1 MRKEK
6 GREGREGENREQR
19 TENRG
24 REERERREGQKRGT
38 EERERKEGSQLVGVS
53 ESVGEW
59 VAGVRVS
66 HTWTCTRAQ
75 CILLQ
80 RS

>member
-6 GREGREGENREQR
+6 GREGREGENREQI
-19 TENRG
+19 
-24 REERERREGQKRGT
+24 REEKERREGEKRGT